1 MRMMNI
7 ETGVMVKILE
17 KCGDRL
23 LIVHPVNGKQVE
35 VPANLYLSPP
45 RCIAERE
52 IRRQKEARKSWWAWE
67 QAIEERR
74 REEEELKEKVRRGE
88 TQTVIYKGGVFP
100 VGNGDWRAVRY
111 RMEIRGLSKR
121 ERRGSLKKKI
131 VEEMFRK
138 CRHWTESEVFGD
150 GAVA

>member
-45 RCIAERE
+45 RCVAERE
-52 IRRQKEARKSWWAWE
+52 MKIGKESLKSWWQFE
-67 QAIEERR
+67 QAIRERR

-88 TQTVIYKGGVFP
+88 
-100 VGNGDWRAVRY
+100 
-111 RMEIRGLSKR
+111 
-121 ERRGSLKKKI
+121 
-131 VEEMFRK
+131 
-138 CRHWTESEVFGD
+138 C
-150 GAVA
+150 